1 VLGNLQALAA
11 FDKWWPD
18 ADAAGRAG
26 RTIVRAKTVSAAVMM
41 KLSRGG
47 ALPSS
52 WSAMQRAIEQRGE
65 ACDTVLRF
73 SAPHHQCGRFDLK
86 CCRQVPWHFAI
97 DVEEHWAIQYK
108 RFGYYSSTAHY
119 LDRGVP
125 QMLAR
130 IDETHRG
137 DEPGFTLAFDDD
149 DVQLAVGRVRH
160 RCDVHAAPKVTA
172 ICDDDRR
179 HGPFEL
185 LILIHCYS
193 HRREAVAQ

>member
-1 VLGNLQALAA
+1 
-11 FDKWWPD
+11 
-18 ADAAGRAG
+18 
-26 RTIVRAKTVSAAVMM
+26 
-41 KLSRGG
+41 
-47 ALPSS
+47 
-52 WSAMQRAIEQRGE
+52 MQRAIEQRGE

-73 SAPHHQCGRFDLK
+73 SAPHHQCGRLDLK
-86 CCRQVPWHFAI
+86 CYWQASWHFAI
-97 DVEEHWAIQYK
+97 DVEEHRAIQYK

-125 QMLAR
+125 KMLAR

-185 LILIHCYS
+185 LVLIHCYS